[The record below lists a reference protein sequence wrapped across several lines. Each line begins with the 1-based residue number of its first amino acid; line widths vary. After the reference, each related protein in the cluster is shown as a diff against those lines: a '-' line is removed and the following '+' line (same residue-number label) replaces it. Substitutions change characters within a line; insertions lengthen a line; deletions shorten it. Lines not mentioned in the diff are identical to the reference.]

1 MMTGLKR
8 INTLEMQFTHCKEIH
23 WVKKTQ
29 ALTRYKTQDI
39 EQTKLNQENN
49 PVAVAFNKPIQ
60 SFHLDMLPVCLPM
73 SGYQLVLDN
82 SPPEIARV
90 GSALCPV
97 TKKL

>member
-1 MMTGLKR
+1 
-8 INTLEMQFTHCKEIH
+8 MQFTHCKEIQ

-29 ALTRYKTQDI
+29 ALTRYKTQDSETTC

-73 SGYQLVLDN
+73 SGNQLVICMIYALKC
-82 SPPEIARV
+82 PEMSRPFV
-90 GSALCPV
+90 G
-97 TKKL
+97 